1 MLDAQEHVSV
11 GDNVIDTVGG
21 VSPSLSAC
29 CRYTEPLML
38 QLLWG
43 LTPLD
48 FADDII
54 SHCMSIGDMMF
65 AERLV

>member
-11 GDNVIDTVGG
+11 GDNVIDTGGGG
-21 VSPSLSAC
+21 VDRSCFSFSG
-29 CRYTEPLML
+29 
-38 QLLWG
+38 G
-43 LTPLD
+43 LTSLD

-54 SHCMSIGDMMF
+54 SHRMSICDMMF